1 MREPLMPDLP
11 ALADLPGT
19 VATTAARAALVR
31 EAGGPATLADVTLDA
46 PGDGEVLVRVHA
58 SGVCPTDLFGMAGGA
73 GDRFPAIFGHEGAGV
88 VESVGPGVGSLRP
101 GDHVV
106 LSFDACG
113 RCPTCVDGHPA
124 YCDDFADLNY
134 RSRSRARADGAAATT
149 GWMAQSSWATHALA
163 RASNAVRIDDDVP
176 WAVAAP
182 LGCGILTGA
191 GTVLRVLAPG
201 PDDTLLVVG
210 AGTTGLAGVMAARHR
225 GAGRV
230 VVSDPDPDRRALA
243 LELGASDAFA
253 PEDVPARRLAA
264 THVLDTVGRQETI
277 DLALAALAP
286 RGVCATVAL
295 HAGANRVTVSQTQ
308 VLWGRTLTG
317 VIEGDA
323 VVARDVPLLV
333 ALWRAGRLPVERL
346 VRGYPFDRVGSAID
360 DLRAGRTIKP
370 VLLMDDDAA
379 TSPAPAAPAVPVTL
393 VDLLRDGRVPAA
405 DLPALWRSLPPVR
418 THELRGLWHGFGVS
432 TEHRTQRLLTRTG
445 WYGKLFRADDDV
457 SPLVCETPDGTLVA
471 EARLARGGAT
481 LRTVEHD
488 GVVTASMV
496 YDGQPVID
504 HFTRLSDDAVLG
516 VMTGRDAADDGAL
529 YYFVLERAAD
539 RQVAVGDD

>member
-1 MREPLMPDLP
+1 MPDLLDP
-11 ALADLPGT
+11 AA
-19 VATTAARAALVR
+19 ATAARAAVVR
-31 EAGGPATLADVTLDA
+31 EAGGPAMLTDVTLDP

-58 SGVCPTDLFGMAGGA
+58 SGVCPTDLFGIAGGA

-88 VESVGPGVGSLRP
+88 VEAVGPGVGSLRP

-106 LSFDACG
+106 LSFDSCG
-113 RCPTCVDGHPA
+113 RCRSCAAGHPA
-124 YCDDFADLNY
+124 SCDDFAGLNY
-134 RSRSRARADGAAATT
+134 RPRSRAHADGAAATT

-163 RASNAVRIDDDVP
+163 RTTNAVRIDDDVP
-176 WAVAAP
+176 WEVAAP
-182 LGCGILTGA
+182 LGCGVLTGA
-191 GTVLRVLAPG
+191 GTVLHVLAPG
-201 PDDTLLVVG
+201 PHDTLLVVG

-225 GAGRV
+225 GVGRV
-230 VVSDPDPDRRALA
+230 VVSDPDPGRRALA
-243 LELGASDAFA
+243 LELGATDAFA
-253 PEDVPARRLAA
+253 PQDVPARTLAA
-264 THVLDTVGRQETI
+264 THVLDTVGRQETT

-323 VVARDVPLLV
+323 VVHRDVPTLV

-346 VRGYPFDRVGSAID
+346 VRGYPFARVGSAID

-370 VLLMDDDAA
+370 VLLMDDGAV
-379 TSPAPAAPAVPVTL
+379 PAAPVVPADAAAL
-393 VDLLRDGRVPAA
+393 ADLLRDGRVPAA

-418 THELRGLWHGFGVS
+418 TDELRGLWRGFGVS
-432 TEHRTQRLLTRTG
+432 TEHRTQRLLVRTG

-457 SPLVCETPDGTLVA
+457 SPLVCETPDGALVA
-471 EARLARGGAT
+471 DARLARGGAT
-481 LRTVEHD
+481 LRAVEHD

-504 HFTRLSDDAVLG
+504 HFTRLSDHAVLG
-516 VMTGRDAADDGAL
+516 VMTGRDTADGGAL
-529 YYFVLERAAD
+529 YYFVLERVAD
-539 RQVAVGDD
+539 REVADAG